1 MMATGILNLDKMS
14 VSSDWMKMFPPTY
27 LNRRRNLKIICVTSS
42 VFQPTCIDCLTNEET
57 ASLFWCIFPL
67 IWVTWVVS
75 LGCLTCVVTPGFL
88 TWVVSPGLSQLVVS
102 PGLSHLCCLT
112 WVVSPGCPGWTV
124 IKSSLLLFCFL
135 FSTTT
140 VLVCAVE
147 RLLRE
152 FYWVTAF
159 ICIIVY
165 VFLANCRRYKRSE
178 LCSAKAT
185 TT

>member
-27 LNRRRNLKIICVTSS
+27 LNRKRNLKIICVTSS
-42 VFQPTCIDCLTNEET
+42 VFQPTCIDCLTKEET
-57 ASLFWCIFPL
+57 ASLFWCIFPF

-75 LGCLTCVVTPGFL
+75 LGCLTCVVTPGF
-88 TWVVSPGLSQLVVS
+88 
-102 PGLSHLCCLT
+102 LT

-185 TT
+185 RT